1 MKLPLALTFII
12 LAAGSFWGVH
22 ETRVLTKLRE
32 KHRMVVQEAAAL
44 GVSTDAS
51 KADTVTKASKR
62 QREDTTRKAKDFAN
76 TLVNFVK
83 EMKEMEKSGAQPD
96 AEMQKRIMEM
106 VDGMLSLNGEELK
119 IVISEIR
126 GRADLDDET
135 REEMIGFS
143 IMMLAQQH
151 PQTALAIFTESSDL
165 FDQNGMS
172 SHVLSS
178 ALSQWAKDQP
188 LAALEWIKKNSE
200 KHPDLIK
207 DDAKTAVI
215 TGASATD
222 FGLAFQLAGE
232 LKLSVTDG
240 SILGKIAAN
249 ADTPE
254 RQAEFLAALR
264 KQASQTTDQGQA
276 NQLLK
281 TGLLSLFSK
290 ISGTGYEKATAW
302 IQSANLSAEE
312 TGGLA
317 ENLRYHTTKA
327 DTGKWLEWVSTQG
340 LDSDKSNRNT
350 KNLVSEWTRNDY
362 KAAGEWLATSP
373 AGPMKE
379 SATMAYL
386 ETVAPYDPDVAAQ
399 WAQTLTGDKKVASM
413 KSIFEALKQKDEAA
427 AKEFAKKHGISDE

>member
-1 MKLPLALTFII
+1 
-12 LAAGSFWGVH
+12 
-22 ETRVLTKLRE
+22 
-32 KHRMVVQEAAAL
+32 
-44 GVSTDAS
+44 
-51 KADTVTKASKR
+51 
-62 QREDTTRKAKDFAN
+62 
-76 TLVNFVK
+76 
-83 EMKEMEKSGAQPD
+83 
-96 AEMQKRIMEM
+96 
-106 VDGMLSLNGEELK
+106 
-119 IVISEIR
+119 
-126 GRADLDDET
+126 
-135 REEMIGFS
+135 
-143 IMMLAQQH
+143 
-151 PQTALAIFTESSDL
+151 
-165 FDQNGMS
+165 
-172 SHVLSS
+172 
-178 ALSQWAKDQP
+178 
-188 LAALEWIKKNSE
+188 
-200 KHPDLIK
+200 
-207 DDAKTAVI
+207 
-215 TGASATD
+215 
-222 FGLAFQLAGE
+222 LAFQLAGE

-302 IQSANLSAEE
+302 IQSTNLSAEE
-312 TGGLA
+312 TKGLA
-317 ENLRYHTTKA
+317 ENLNYHTTKA

-399 WAQTLTGDKKVASM
+399 WAQTLTGDKKTASM
-413 KSIFEALKQKDEAA
+413 KSIFKALKKKDEAA
-427 AKEFAKKHGISDE
+427 AEEFAKKHGISDE

>member
-1 MKLPLALTFII
+1 MKTPLALTFII

-32 KHRMVVQEAAAL
+32 KHHMVVQEAAAL

-62 QREDTTRKAKDFAN
+62 QREDSTRKAKDFAN
-76 TLVNFVK
+76 TLVNFAK
-83 EMKEMEKSGAQPD
+83 EMKEAEKAGNSPD

-106 VDGMLSLNGEELK
+106 VDGMLSLSGEELK
-119 IVISEIR
+119 IVIAEIR
-126 GRADLDDET
+126 GRSDLDDEM
-135 REEMIGFS
+135 RRDMIGFS

-165 FDQNGMS
+165 LDQSGMS

-188 LAALEWIKKNSE
+188 LEALEWIKKNAE

-215 TGASATD
+215 TGAAATD

-232 LKLSVTDG
+232 LKLSVADD
-240 SILGKIAAN
+240 SILGRMAAT

-264 KQASQTTDQGQA
+264 KQASQTTDKGQA
-276 NQLLK
+276 GQLLK
-281 TGLLSLFSK
+281 AGLRSLFSK
-290 ISGTGYEKATAW
+290 ISGTGYERTTAW
-302 IQSANLSAEE
+302 IESAKLSPEE
-312 TGGLA
+312 SKGLA
-317 ENLRYHTTKA
+317 ENLNYHTTKA
-327 DTGKWLEWVSTQG
+327 DTGKWLEWVSTQN
-340 LDSDKSNRNT
+340 LDPDKSNRST

-362 KAAGEWLATSP
+362 KAAGEWLAASP

-399 WAQTLTGDKKVASM
+399 WAQTLTGDKKTKSI
-413 KSIFEALKQKDEAA
+413 KSIFEALKQKDKAA
-427 AKEFAKKHGISDE
+427 ADEFARKHGIADE